1 MSYTDIFFAFYMLK
15 SNQLNIYAEGEENM
29 IKEKSFFEADYS
41 NGLLAVRI
49 LGEIDHHSALGMR
62 QGIDGLIREKRPEK
76 LILDLSS
83 VDFMDSS
90 GLGLILGR
98 YSAVRQ
104 VGGDMVVL
112 NPNKGVMKI
121 LRLAGAERILRI
133 ETVNFENKN
142 KKK

>member
-1 MSYTDIFFAFYMLK
+1 
-15 SNQLNIYAEGEENM
+15 M

-41 NGLLAVRI
+41 SGLLAVRI

-62 QGIDGLIREKRPEK
+62 QGIDDLIREKRPEK
-76 LILDLSS
+76 LILDLSA

-98 YSAVRQ
+98 YSAVKQ
-104 VGGDMVVL
+104 IGGDMVVL

-133 ETVNFENKN
+133 ETMDFEKKN
-142 KKK
+142 KRK

>member
-1 MSYTDIFFAFYMLK
+1 
-15 SNQLNIYAEGEENM
+15 M
-29 IKEKSFFEADYS
+29 IKEKSFFDAEYRS
-41 NGLLAVRI
+41 GMLAVKI

-62 QGIDGLIREKRPEK
+62 QGIDELISEKRPEK
-76 LILDLSS
+76 LILDLSR

-98 YSAVRQ
+98 YSAVKKI
-104 VGGDMVVL
+104 GGEMVVI

-121 LRLAGAERILRI
+121 LKLAGVERIIRI
-133 ETVNFENKN
+133 EKIDFGE

>member
-1 MSYTDIFFAFYMLK
+1 
-15 SNQLNIYAEGEENM
+15 M
-29 IKEKSFFEADYS
+29 IKEKSFFDAEYS
-41 NGLLAVRI
+41 GGLLAVRVR
-49 LGEIDHHSALGMR
+49 GEIDHHSALGMR
-62 QGIDGLIREKRPEK
+62 QGIDKLISEKRPEK
-76 LILDLSS
+76 LILDLSA

-104 VGGDMVVL
+104 VGGDMVIL

-121 LRLAGAERILRI
+121 LKLAGVERMIRI
-133 ETVNFENKN
+133 ETMDLEKKN